1 MIKVRDD
8 SELETIFLPLIN
20 KINLLIFFFP
30 VCYLLRAFNPFRLR
44 EYHVSLFIITFLL
57 SFSLGFHSLSY
68 LLFHLNI
75 LQEAV

>member
-1 MIKVRDD
+1 MTVNWKPFFASDKQDQFID
-8 SELETIFLPLIN
+8 F
-20 KINLLIFFFP
+20 FFFP